1 MNDSSVVKIKQMRR
15 QIMTHLNIFYPAGM
29 KLDWLY
35 RTVTPLDE
43 TYDNGLFVKDI
54 AYLKGK
60 GYIRFADEPLGG
72 STFLAHV
79 AILTE
84 AGKDIADRTA
94 TDPTLNI

>member
-1 MNDSSVVKIKQMRR
+1 MNSEVFKIKQMRR
-15 QIMTHLNIFYPAGM
+15 QLMTHLNILYPSGAS
-29 KLDWLY
+29 LDWLY

-60 GYIRFADEPLGG
+60 GYIRFADEPLGVA
-72 STFLAHV
+72 SFLAHV

-84 AGKDIADRTA
+84 NGKDIADRTA
-94 TDPTLNI
+94 TDATLNI